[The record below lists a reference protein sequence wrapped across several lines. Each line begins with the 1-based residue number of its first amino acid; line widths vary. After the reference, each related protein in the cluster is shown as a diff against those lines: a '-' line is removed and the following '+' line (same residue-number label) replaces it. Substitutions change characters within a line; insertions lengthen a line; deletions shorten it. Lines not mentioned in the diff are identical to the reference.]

1 MRRIHVALIMVAIAL
16 VLSSGDLRAQKPANG
31 RILMVTQS
39 AGFRHGSVNRGD
51 KPLSPAERVMTE
63 LGVSSNLFR
72 VDCTQDVAA
81 DFTREKLEKRLPVP
95 SNLSSVRDPTPC
107 FLASFV

>member
-1 MRRIHVALIMVAIAL
+1 MRRIHVALILVAIAL

-63 LGVSSNLFR
+63 LKNL
-72 VDCTQDVAA
+72 DEVAYVRFA
-81 DFTREKLEKRLPVP
+81 
-95 SNLSSVRDPTPC
+95 SVYRQFKDIGE
-107 FLASFV
+107 FQAQIEDLKD